1 MRLRLV
7 LLALVC
13 VFLGPRLER
22 PASWIVIAVL
32 VVESHCRKRHLDD
45 DLRHSAWNR
54 DLASVFPVV
63 AEKVLARDWN
73 TRTFNIRRQ
82 TEVGRLDKAKSCT
95 GPMRKPLGFAV
106 RLRKPNQPS
115 PLPRRTDSPQA
126 IARKALDSGATT
138 QEIRNKR
145 REIRFLD
152 RQALRRVRSGPGPR
166 TTPRTTKKFIEPSRR
181 RQLLAAR
188 S

>member
-1 MRLRLV
+1 MRLLLV

-13 VFLGPRLER
+13 VLLGPRLER
-22 PASWIVIAVL
+22 PASWIVIAVF
-32 VVESHCRKRHLDD
+32 VVEPHRRKRHLND

-63 AEKVLARDWN
+63 AEKVFARDWN
-73 TRTFNIRRQ
+73 TRTFNDRRQ
-82 TEVGRLDKAKSCT
+82 PEIGRLDKAKSLA
-95 GPMRKPLGFAV
+95 GPTRKPLGLAV
-106 RLRKPNQPS
+106 RLWKPNEPRPFS
-115 PLPRRTDSPQA
+115 RRTNSPQA

-166 TTPRTTKKFIEPSRR
+166 TTPRTTK
-181 RQLLAAR
+181 
-188 S
+188 

>member
-106 RLRKPNQPS
+106 RLRKPNQSS

-126 IARKALDSGATT
+126 ITREALDSGATT
-138 QEIRNKR
+138 QEIGNKR
-145 REIRFLD
+145 CEIGFLD
-152 RQALRRVRSGPGPR
+152 RQALRRVRPRPSPR
-166 TTPRTTKKFIEPSRR
+166 TTPRTTKKLIKPRR
-181 RQLLAAR
+181 RRKLLAAR